1 MNESHDD
8 TIENFET
15 NLEKKEKAKNM
26 LKIPIN
32 LDIYKYVLKLY
43 LSEEKN
49 SIIFKLEQERIFSS
63 FHFEKFFLNDF
74 RQKSI
79 LFMRDY
85 TITQILSRLKK
96 LIAKKETEIFLEIED
111 INNIIVKIKNEEE
124 KCLLNF
130 ELKKIILT
138 QNQLNPKLVE
148 QIQEN
153 EAIINFL
160 QNQITNMTKT
170 LQEKTDLIN
179 SLNNN
184 ISNINK
190 TINDINNINNNI
202 NNNTNINNNINVIN
216 KKEEEPKEENEEP
229 KEEKEKEKEEIIK
242 NNENN
247 EDKNS
252 SNEEEKNEIED
263 KRYIS
268 NNRKKKNKKKN
279 KKIKFLH
286 GENQNKT
293 NQNNNNKN
301 QDDNSIFCF
310 ENVEIIGNKK
320 IFELLVVF
328 NVIMILIILCL
339 IGSIYSIKSNLEY
352 EKILEEEFMN
362 KLSYLNI
369 YNDYSEEN
377 YGLRRG
383 MDTWDQGE
391 FLIDE
396 QQKLF
401 FKEEI
406 INKQNNKIKDVE
418 FNLKYK
424 SSKDG
429 KNFDNFYSS
438 CKGVV
443 DTLLLIRNEGAHK
456 FGLISKNIADIL
468 RGNKIKDSQ
477 IKKNFMIYNLNRHD
491 IFEYN
496 IDKNFDEIY
505 NSFVKNIFGFFSEKG
520 EFDDNRLQFMGR
532 IIEIEI
538 YELKLIK

>member
-1 MNESHDD
+1 MNESQNDV
-8 TIENFET
+8 IEFET

-26 LKIPIN
+26 LKININ
-32 LDIYKYVLKLY
+32 SDENKYVLKLY

-85 TITQILSRLKK
+85 TITQVLSRLKK
-96 LIAKKETEIFLEIED
+96 LLAKKETEISIEVKD
-111 INNIIVKIKNEEE
+111 INNIIIKMKNEEE

-130 ELKKIILT
+130 DLKKIILT

-153 EAIINFL
+153 EALVNFL
-160 QNQITNMTKT
+160 QKQITNMTKT

-184 ISNINK
+184 IININK
-190 TINDINNINNNI
+190 TINDINNVNNNI
-202 NNNTNINNNINVIN
+202 NNNTNSINNTINTSLN
-216 KKEEEPKEENEEP
+216 KKEEEKEESEEP
-229 KEEKEKEKEEIIK
+229 KEEKEKEEIKK
-242 NNENN
+242 NT
-247 EDKNS
+247 EDKAS

-279 KKIKFLH
+279 KKIKFFH
-286 GENQNKT
+286 GDNQNKN

-301 QDDNSIFCF
+301 TDDNSIFCF

-362 KLSYLNI
+362 KLSYLNV
-369 YNDYSEEN
+369 YNDYGEDN
-377 YGLRRG
+377 YDLRNG
-383 MDTWDQGE
+383 MGGWDQGE

-406 INKQNNKIKDVE
+406 ISKQNNKIKDIE

-429 KNFDNFYSS
+429 KKFDNFYSN

-443 DTLLLIRNEGAHK
+443 DTLLLLRNEGAHK

-468 RGNKIKDSQ
+468 RGNKVKDSQ

-496 IDKNFDEIY
+496 IDKNFEEIY
-505 NSFVKNIFGFFSEKG
+505 NSFIKNIFGFFNEKG
-520 EFDDNRLQFMGR
+520 EFEDRIQFMGR
-532 IIEIEI
+532 ILEIEI
-538 YELKLIK
+538 YELKYIK

>member
-1 MNESHDD
+1 MNESQNDA
-8 TIENFET
+8 IEFET

-26 LKIPIN
+26 LKININ
-32 LDIYKYVLKLY
+32 SDENKYVLKLY

-85 TITQILSRLKK
+85 TITQVLSRLKK
-96 LIAKKETEIFLEIED
+96 LLAKKETEISMEVKD
-111 INNIIVKIKNEEE
+111 INNIIIKMKNEEE

-130 ELKKIILT
+130 DLKKIILT

-153 EAIINFL
+153 EALVNFL
-160 QNQITNMTKT
+160 QKQITNMTKT

-184 ISNINK
+184 IININK
-190 TINDINNINNNI
+190 TINDINNVNNNI
-202 NNNTNINNNINVIN
+202 NNNTNSINNTINTSLN
-216 KKEEEPKEENEEP
+216 KKEEEKEESEEP
-229 KEEKEKEKEEIIK
+229 KEEKEKEENKK
-242 NNENN
+242 NT
-247 EDKNS
+247 EDKAS

-279 KKIKFLH
+279 KKIKFFH
-286 GENQNKT
+286 GDNQNKN

-301 QDDNSIFCF
+301 TDDNSIFCF

-362 KLSYLNI
+362 KLSYLNV
-369 YNDYSEEN
+369 YNDYGEDN
-377 YGLRRG
+377 YDLRNG
-383 MDTWDQGE
+383 MGGWDQGE

-406 INKQNNKIKDVE
+406 ISKQNNKIKDIE

-429 KNFDNFYSS
+429 KKFDNFYSN

-443 DTLLLIRNEGAHK
+443 DTLLLLRNEGAHK

-468 RGNKIKDSQ
+468 RGNKVKDSQ

-496 IDKNFDEIY
+496 IDKNFEEIY
-505 NSFVKNIFGFFSEKG
+505 NSFIKNIFGFFSEKG
-520 EFDDNRLQFMGR
+520 EFEDRIQFMGR
-532 IIEIEI
+532 ILEIEI
-538 YELKLIK
+538 YELKYIK

>member
-1 MNESHDD
+1 MNESQNDA
-8 TIENFET
+8 TYFET
-15 NLEKKEKAKNM
+15 NLEKKEKMKNM
-26 LKIPIN
+26 LKINITSDEN
-32 LDIYKYVLKLY
+32 KYILKLY

-85 TITQILSRLKK
+85 TIMQVLSRLKK
-96 LIAKKETEIFLEIED
+96 LIAKKETEIFTEIKD
-111 INNIIVKIKNEEE
+111 INNIVVKMKNEEE

-130 ELKKIILT
+130 DLKKIILT

-153 EAIINFL
+153 EALVNFL
-160 QNQITNMTKT
+160 QKQINDMTKT

-184 ISNINK
+184 IININK
-190 TINDINNINNNI
+190 TINDINNANNNINNNI
-202 NNNTNINNNINVIN
+202 NNTINTNINN
-216 KKEEEPKEENEEP
+216 KEEESEEQ
-229 KEEKEKEKEEIIK
+229 KEEKEKEEKKK
-242 NNENN
+242 NND
-247 EDKNS
+247 DKNS

-279 KKIKFLH
+279 KKIKFFH
-286 GENQNKT
+286 GENQNKS

-301 QDDNSIFCF
+301 NDDNSIFCF

-362 KLSYLNI
+362 KLSYLNV
-369 YNDYSEEN
+369 YNDYGEDN
-377 YGLRRG
+377 YELRTG
-383 MDTWDQGE
+383 MGGGWDQGE

-406 INKQNNKIKDVE
+406 ISKQNNKIKDIE

-429 KNFDNFYSS
+429 KKFDNFYSN

-443 DTLLLIRNEGAHK
+443 DTLLLLRNEGAHK

-468 RGNKIKDSQ
+468 RGNKIKESQ

-505 NSFVKNIFGFFSEKG
+505 NSFIKNIFGFFSEKG
-520 EFDDNRLQFMGR
+520 EFDERLQFMGR
-532 IIEIEI
+532 ILEIEI
-538 YELKLIK
+538 YELKYIK

>member
-1 MNESHDD
+1 MNESQNDA
-8 TIENFET
+8 IEFET

-26 LKIPIN
+26 LKININ
-32 LDIYKYVLKLY
+32 SDENKYVLKLY

-63 FHFEKFFLNDF
+63 FYFEKFFLNDF

-85 TITQILSRLKK
+85 TITQVLSRLKK
-96 LIAKKETEIFLEIED
+96 LLAKKETEISIEVKD
-111 INNIIVKIKNEEE
+111 INNIIVKMKNEEE
-124 KCLLNF
+124 KCALNF
-130 ELKKIILT
+130 DLKKIILT

-153 EAIINFL
+153 EALVNFL
-160 QNQITNMTKT
+160 QKQITNMTKT

-184 ISNINK
+184 IININK
-190 TINDINNINNNI
+190 TINDINNVNNNI
-202 NNNTNINNNINVIN
+202 NNNTNSINNTINTSLN
-216 KKEEEPKEENEEP
+216 KKEEDKEESEEP
-229 KEEKEKEKEEIIK
+229 KEEKEKEENKK
-242 NNENN
+242 NT
-247 EDKNS
+247 EDKAS
-252 SNEEEKNEIED
+252 SNEEDKNEIED

-279 KKIKFLH
+279 KKIKFFH
-286 GENQNKT
+286 GDNQNKN

-301 QDDNSIFCF
+301 TDDNSIFCF

-362 KLSYLNI
+362 KLSYLNV
-369 YNDYSEEN
+369 YNDYGEDN
-377 YGLRRG
+377 YDLRNG
-383 MDTWDQGE
+383 MGGWDQGE

-406 INKQNNKIKDVE
+406 ISKQNNKIKDIE

-429 KNFDNFYSS
+429 KKFDNFYSN

-443 DTLLLIRNEGAHK
+443 DTLLLLRNEGAHK

-468 RGNKIKDSQ
+468 RGNKVKDSQ

-496 IDKNFDEIY
+496 IDKNFEEIY
-505 NSFVKNIFGFFSEKG
+505 NSFIKNIFGFFSEKG
-520 EFDDNRLQFMGR
+520 EFEDRIQFMGR
-532 IIEIEI
+532 ILEIEI
-538 YELKLIK
+538 YELKYIK

>member
-1 MNESHDD
+1 MNESQNDA
-8 TIENFET
+8 IEFET

-26 LKIPIN
+26 LKININ
-32 LDIYKYVLKLY
+32 SDENKYVLKLY

-85 TITQILSRLKK
+85 TITQVLSRLKK
-96 LIAKKETEIFLEIED
+96 LLAKKETEISIEVKD
-111 INNIIVKIKNEEE
+111 INNIIVKMKNDEE
-124 KCLLNF
+124 KCMLNF
-130 ELKKIILT
+130 DLKKIILT

-153 EAIINFL
+153 EALVNFL
-160 QNQITNMTKT
+160 QKQITNMTKT

-184 ISNINK
+184 IININK
-190 TINDINNINNNI
+190 TINDINNVNNNI
-202 NNNTNINNNINVIN
+202 NNNTNSINNTINTSLN
-216 KKEEEPKEENEEP
+216 KKEEEKEESEEP
-229 KEEKEKEKEEIIK
+229 KEEKEKEEIKK
-242 NNENN
+242 NT
-247 EDKNS
+247 EDKAS

-279 KKIKFLH
+279 KKIKFFH
-286 GENQNKT
+286 GDNQNKN

-301 QDDNSIFCF
+301 TDDNSIFCF

-362 KLSYLNI
+362 KLSYLNV
-369 YNDYSEEN
+369 YNDYGEDN
-377 YGLRRG
+377 YDLRNG
-383 MDTWDQGE
+383 MGGWDQGE

-406 INKQNNKIKDVE
+406 ISKQNNKIKDIE

-429 KNFDNFYSS
+429 KKFDNFYSN

-443 DTLLLIRNEGAHK
+443 DTLLLLRNEGAHK

-468 RGNKIKDSQ
+468 RGNKVKDSQ

-496 IDKNFDEIY
+496 IDKNFEEIY
-505 NSFVKNIFGFFSEKG
+505 NSFIKNIFGFFSEKG
-520 EFDDNRLQFMGR
+520 EFEDRIQFMGR
-532 IIEIEI
+532 ILEIEI
-538 YELKLIK
+538 YELKYIK

>member
-1 MNESHDD
+1 MNESQNDA
-8 TIENFET
+8 IEFET

-26 LKIPIN
+26 LKIYIN
-32 LDIYKYVLKLY
+32 SDENKYVLKLY

-85 TITQILSRLKK
+85 TITQVLSRLKK
-96 LIAKKETEIFLEIED
+96 LLAKKETEISIEVKD
-111 INNIIVKIKNEEE
+111 INNIIVKMKNDEE
-124 KCLLNF
+124 KCMLNF
-130 ELKKIILT
+130 DLKKIILT

-153 EAIINFL
+153 EALVNFL
-160 QNQITNMTKT
+160 QKQITNMTKT

-184 ISNINK
+184 IININK
-190 TINDINNINNNI
+190 TINDINNVNNNI
-202 NNNTNINNNINVIN
+202 NNNTNSINNTINTSLN
-216 KKEEEPKEENEEP
+216 KKEEEKEESEEP
-229 KEEKEKEKEEIIK
+229 KEEKEKEEKKK
-242 NNENN
+242 NT
-247 EDKNS
+247 EDKAS

-279 KKIKFLH
+279 KKIKFFH
-286 GENQNKT
+286 GDNQNKN

-301 QDDNSIFCF
+301 TDDNSIFCF

-362 KLSYLNI
+362 KLSYLNV
-369 YNDYSEEN
+369 YNDYGEDN
-377 YGLRRG
+377 YDLRNG
-383 MDTWDQGE
+383 MGGWDQGE

-406 INKQNNKIKDVE
+406 ISKQNNKIKDIE

-429 KNFDNFYSS
+429 KKFDNFYSN

-443 DTLLLIRNEGAHK
+443 DTLLLLRNEGAHK

-468 RGNKIKDSQ
+468 RGNKVKDSQ

-496 IDKNFDEIY
+496 IDKNFEEIY
-505 NSFVKNIFGFFSEKG
+505 NSFIKNIFGFFSEKG
-520 EFDDNRLQFMGR
+520 EFEDRIQFMGR
-532 IIEIEI
+532 ILEIEI
-538 YELKLIK
+538 YELKYIK

>member
-1 MNESHDD
+1 MNESQNDA
-8 TIENFET
+8 IEFET

-26 LKIPIN
+26 LKININ
-32 LDIYKYVLKLY
+32 SDENKYVLKLY

-85 TITQILSRLKK
+85 TITQVLSRLKK
-96 LIAKKETEIFLEIED
+96 LLAKKETEISIEVKD
-111 INNIIVKIKNEEE
+111 INNIIIKMKNEEE

-130 ELKKIILT
+130 DLKKIILT

-153 EAIINFL
+153 EALVNFL
-160 QNQITNMTKT
+160 QKQITNMTKT

-184 ISNINK
+184 IININK
-190 TINDINNINNNI
+190 TINDINNVNNNI
-202 NNNTNINNNINVIN
+202 NNNTNSINNTINTSLN
-216 KKEEEPKEENEEP
+216 KKEEEKEESEEP
-229 KEEKEKEKEEIIK
+229 KEEKEKEEIKK
-242 NNENN
+242 NT
-247 EDKNS
+247 EDKAS

-279 KKIKFLH
+279 KKIKFFH
-286 GENQNKT
+286 GDNQNKN

-301 QDDNSIFCF
+301 TDDNSIFCF

-362 KLSYLNI
+362 KLSYLNV
-369 YNDYSEEN
+369 YNDYGEDN
-377 YGLRRG
+377 YDLRNG
-383 MDTWDQGE
+383 MGGWDQGE

-406 INKQNNKIKDVE
+406 ISKQNNKIKDIE

-429 KNFDNFYSS
+429 KKFDNFYSN

-443 DTLLLIRNEGAHK
+443 DTLLLLRNEGAHK

-468 RGNKIKDSQ
+468 RGNKVKDSQ

-496 IDKNFDEIY
+496 IDKNFEEIY
-505 NSFVKNIFGFFSEKG
+505 NSFIKNIFGFFSEKG
-520 EFDDNRLQFMGR
+520 EFEDRIQFMGR
-532 IIEIEI
+532 ILEIEI
-538 YELKLIK
+538 YELKYIK